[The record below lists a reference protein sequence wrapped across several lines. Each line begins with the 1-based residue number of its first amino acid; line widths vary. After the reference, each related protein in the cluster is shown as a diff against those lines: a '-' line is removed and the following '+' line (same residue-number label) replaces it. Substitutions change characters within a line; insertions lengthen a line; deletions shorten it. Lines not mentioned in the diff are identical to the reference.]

1 MHKKNTNLVNLSF
14 QEHRKDRENRNMPEP
29 DFLQIYL
36 NLRAEIASS
45 TTLTE
50 KKTDPVTA
58 MVYYAWKYKGI
69 KDARAIHRLIV
80 VSFDRVLDRLG
91 KLGFM
96 PLYVK
101 VRREKKHIPLR
112 IPEMVDVPQ
121 TEEEKL
127 ANMMIG

>member
-1 MHKKNTNLVNLSF
+1 MMT
-14 QEHRKDRENRNMPEP
+14 EP
-29 DFLQIYL
+29 DFLQTYL
-36 NLRAEIASS
+36 NLCEEIASS
-45 TTLTE
+45 TDLTE

-96 PLYVK
+96 PLHVK
-101 VRREKKHIPLR
+101 VHREKKHLVSLR
-112 IPEMVDVPQ
+112 IPGRVGVPI
-121 TEEEKL
+121 TEDEKL
-127 ANMMIG
+127 AKMRIG

>member
-1 MHKKNTNLVNLSF
+1 ML
-14 QEHRKDRENRNMPEP
+14 EP

-36 NLRAEIASS
+36 SLRKEIEE
-45 TTLTE
+45 TTDLTE
-50 KKTDPVTA
+50 KRTDPVTA
-58 MVYYAWKYKGI
+58 MVYFVWKYKGI
-69 KDARAIHRLIV
+69 QDARAIHRLIV

-101 VRREKKHIPLR
+101 VRRERKRAVLVEILK
-112 IPEMVDVPQ
+112 EVDIPQ

-127 ANMMIG
+127 ANMVIG

>member
-1 MHKKNTNLVNLSF
+1 MIES
-14 QEHRKDRENRNMPEP
+14 
-29 DFLQIYL
+29 DFLETYL
-36 NLRAEIASS
+36 KLRKEIEE
-45 TTLTE
+45 TTDLTE
-50 KKTDPVTA
+50 KRTDPVTV
-58 MVYYAWKYKGI
+58 MVYYVWKYKEI

-80 VSFDRVLDRLG
+80 VSLDRVLDRLG

-101 VRREKKHIPLR
+101 VRRERRHIPLR
-112 IPEMVDVPQ
+112 IPDEPDVLK